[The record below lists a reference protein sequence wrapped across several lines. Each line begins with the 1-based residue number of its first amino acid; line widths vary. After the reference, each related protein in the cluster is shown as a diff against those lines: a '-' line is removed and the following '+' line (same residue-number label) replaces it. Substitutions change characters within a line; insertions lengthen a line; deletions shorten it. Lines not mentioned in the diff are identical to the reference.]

1 MTCSTLIRSP
11 LEIRSRDNAERSI
24 VYSTLEYG
32 GISINKLDGSL
43 YFDFFDDNINIL

>member
-1 MTCSTLIRSP
+1 MTLPTLVRSP
-11 LEIRSRDNAERSI
+11 LVISSRDNDERLV

-32 GISINKLDGSL
+32 GIEMNKLDGSL